1 VRVVP
6 WPSPDGKGEPLPQSL
21 AMVRSLRL
29 VVIGWSLGFVLAGLW
44 GLTQPGDHRLASVL
58 FVPAGIGVVGLGVVF
73 VLRARRG
80 DRWRELHGVAGPE
93 LSSAEDAPTWSW
105 PETAPANASDP
116 ADPAAAVAAADAA
129 AARIAELEAR
139 LALEQ
144 QELDQVIHAL
154 AETDPPALS
163 DGAGATELEEVDA
176 TAAELEPLLRQE
188 VLDTLVQLVGDKDV
202 VREFESLTASR
213 EVAAPPAKR
222 RAVSK
227 QKGLQPAGRRRKPA
241 KRKGAVDKRTE
252 RVGKRDLPRSRARNT
267 QQVGRTDEDG

>member
-1 VRVVP
+1 
-6 WPSPDGKGEPLPQSL
+6 
-21 AMVRSLRL
+21 MVRSLRL

-58 FVPAGIGVVGLGVVF
+58 FVPAGIGIVGLGVVF
-73 VLRARRG
+73 VLQARRG
-80 DRWRELHGVAGPE
+80 DRWTELHGVAGPE
-93 LSSAEDAPTWSW
+93 LSSAQDAPTWSW
-105 PETAPANASDP
+105 PETAPANPSDP

-139 LALEQ
+139 LAVEQ
-144 QELDQVIHAL
+144 QELDQVIQAL

-222 RAVSK
+222 RAASK

-252 RVGKRDLPRSRARNT
+252 RVGKRDLPRGRARNT

>member
-1 VRVVP
+1 
-6 WPSPDGKGEPLPQSL
+6 
-21 AMVRSLRL
+21 MVRSLRL
-29 VVIGWSLGFVLAGLW
+29 VLIGWSLGFVLAGLW
-44 GLTQPGDHRLASVL
+44 GFTQPGDHRLASVL

-73 VLRARRG
+73 VLKARRG
-80 DRWRELHGVAGPE
+80 DRWTELHDVAVP
-93 LSSAEDAPTWSW
+93 AFIPTQDAPTWSW
-105 PETAPANASDP
+105 READHAAP

-129 AARIAELEAR
+129 AVRIAELEAR

-144 QELDQVIHAL
+144 QELDQVIQAL

-163 DGAGATELEEVDA
+163 DGNGATEVQEVDA
-176 TAAELEPLLRQE
+176 SAAELEPLLRQE

-213 EVAAPPAKR
+213 EVAAPPAKK

-227 QKGLQPAGRRRKPA
+227 KKGLQPAGRRRKPA
-241 KRKGAVDKRTE
+241 KRKGSVDKRAE

>member
-1 VRVVP
+1 
-6 WPSPDGKGEPLPQSL
+6 
-21 AMVRSLRL
+21 MVRSLRL
-29 VVIGWSLGFVLAGLW
+29 VLIGWSLGFVLAGLW

-58 FVPAGIGVVGLGVVF
+58 FVPAGIGIVGLGVVF
-73 VLRARRG
+73 VRRALGG
-80 DRWRELHGVAGPE
+80 DRWVELHGDVAGPE
-93 LSSAEDAPTWSW
+93 FIRTQDAPTWSW
-105 PETAPANASDP
+105 PQAAP

-129 AARIAELEAR
+129 AVRITALEAR

-144 QELDQVIHAL
+144 QELDQVIQAL

-163 DGAGATELEEVDA
+163 DGDAATELQEVDA

-202 VREFESLTASR
+202 VREFESLTAPR

-241 KRKGAVDKRTE
+241 QRKGSVDKRAE